1 MNNHPEFDSIQQLD
15 RLVDGELS
23 RDEYHALLETLDK
36 EPDGWRRCA
45 LAFLEA
51 QAWRQEFDVS
61 RPEAR
66 SNCNEVPCQVV
77 RHRAGNWSTRHLA
90 GLLLAM
96 SASFVVAF
104 ASGIW
109 WHVGNS
115 PNSKP
120 DLPQVAQQAAGSR
133 PPALEDEL
141 PREPE
146 DEHASGNAPA
156 EHLTF
161 VVDRG
166 NGESDR
172 FELPIYEAND
182 SVARQLLQD
191 SPSMPAD
198 VERAI
203 RDSGFHVQ
211 SQRQWAPVRLR
222 DGRRVFFPVDQVDI
236 TPVSASIYH

>member
-23 RDEYHALLETLDK
+23 RDEYHALLKTLDK

-77 RHRAGNWSTRHLA
+77 RPRANWSTRHLA

-166 NGESDR
+166 DGESDR

>member
-1 MNNHPEFDSIQQLD
+1 MNNHHEFEKFRQLD

-23 RDEYHALLETLDK
+23 RDEYYALLETLDQ

-45 LAFLEA
+45 MAFLEA
-51 QAWRQEFDVS
+51 QVWRHEFDALRVEGRSSCHETSSQFVRPRVS
-61 RPEAR
+61 
-66 SNCNEVPCQVV
+66 
-77 RHRAGNWSTRHLA
+77 NWSTRQIV

-96 SASFVVAF
+96 AASFAVAF

-109 WHVGNS
+109 WHVGDS
-115 PNSKP
+115 PSSELDIQK
-120 DLPQVAQQAAGSR
+120 VARRAADSHHV
-133 PPALEDEL
+133 ALKDEL

-146 DEHASGNAPA
+146 REHASDDAPA

-182 SVARQLLQD
+182 SAARQLLQD

-211 SQRQWAPVRLR
+211 SQRQWAPVRLH